1 MPLTPGETAKV
12 HEHLG
17 YPMIG
22 RQPGYN
28 IGLLTSAPVHNMI
41 AVSVEA
47 LRAEAEPI
55 VRQQI
60 DKLDCIQKKMGDAR
74 DGLPMLQAG
83 DVRTDYVS
91 ALAMLRGEYERER
104 GKLAQMLSV
113 QVYPDINSTGGV
125 TEPCW

>member
-47 LRAEAEPI
+47 IRAEAEPL
-55 VRQQI
+55 VRRQLET
-60 DKLDCIQKKMGDAR
+60 LDCIKKQIADAR
-74 DGLPMLQAG
+74 VGLPMQQAS
-83 DVRTDYVS
+83 DVRTDYVT
-91 ALAMLRGEYERER
+91 ALAMLRGEYQREQ
-104 GKLAQMLSV
+104 GTLAQMLSV
-113 QVYPDINSTGGV
+113 QVYPDINSVGGV